1 MRMRVLMPSKRVPN
15 LGTDPCTP
23 TLHVYVYVYMYVC
36 VYVCTYETD
45 LGYLCVEGAARGIRA
60 LELAPCHEERRVQNA
75 GHAQHRRVGEQGEV
89 AEEAQRQQDGSG
101 HGGEEVVA
109 LSYPVFR
116 VSRFSLRVSGF
127 GSCNL
132 VWCFALVLPSR
143 LVPPPA
149 ALPCRAVTPAP
160 AVRTSTGGAAP
171 AGAGTRPWAWPRTPG
186 SDAPRT
192 IPHWESRCAE
202 GVVEKWPGS

>member
-1 MRMRVLMPSKRVPN
+1 MKSRRRHSGSRMAADTVARRLLRSPI
-15 LGTDPCTP
+15 
-23 TLHVYVYVYMYVC
+23 
-36 VYVCTYETD
+36 
-45 LGYLCVEGAARGIRA
+45 LCFA
-60 LELAPCHEERRVQNA
+60 C
-75 GHAQHRRVGEQGEV
+75 
-89 AEEAQRQQDGSG
+89 
-101 HGGEEVVA
+101 
-109 LSYPVFR
+109 R
-116 VSRFSLRVSGF
+116 VSVFGFRVSGF